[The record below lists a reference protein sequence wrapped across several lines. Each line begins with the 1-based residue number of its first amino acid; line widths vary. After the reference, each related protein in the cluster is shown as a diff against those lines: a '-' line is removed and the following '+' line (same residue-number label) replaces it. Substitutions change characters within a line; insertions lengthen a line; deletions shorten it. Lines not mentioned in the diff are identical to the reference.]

1 MIQGKYDFGDHVFID
16 SKYTY
21 NQEDVKYHELAHH
34 AITQGSLYGVLEI
47 ALKQISIWYVPDI
60 QDILVLILRILIYA
74 KEL

>member
-60 QDILVLILRILIYA
+60 QDILV
-74 KEL
+74 

>member
-60 QDILVLILRILIYA
+60 QDILV
-74 KEL
+74 ELPRFGTF